1 MRVIVIYRPRTT
13 PPPEAMAGMFEG
25 VRVWLENHRS
35 KFEQVDFFVGGGG
48 YGVGDFD
55 GSEELMQIAAEHP
68 FTPFSDVEVRPVVGA
83 DEALRMLQEALATS
97 TQ

>member
-1 MRVIVIYRPRTT
+1 MRLMVIYRPRTT

-25 VRVWLENHRS
+25 VGAWIENHQA
-35 KFEQVDFFVGGGG
+35 KFDRVEFFVGGGG

-55 GSEELMQIAAEHP
+55 SSEELMQIAAEHP
-68 FTPFSDVEVRPVVGA
+68 FTPFSDVEIRPVVA
-83 DEALRMLQEALATS
+83 SEAALRMLQEALAAG